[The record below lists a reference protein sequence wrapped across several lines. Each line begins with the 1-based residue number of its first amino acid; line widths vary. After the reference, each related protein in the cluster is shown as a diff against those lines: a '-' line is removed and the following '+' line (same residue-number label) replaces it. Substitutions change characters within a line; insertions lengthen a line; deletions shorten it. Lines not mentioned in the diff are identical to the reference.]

1 MVFVADDAFPLTK
14 HCMKPY
20 GRKNLSDEGRVFNY
34 RCSRFRRISE
44 NGFGIWSNRFRLFA
58 TRASLTPEKA
68 EVAAMASLVLHN
80 VLRTKSRESY
90 TSIGSIDFE
99 NETGEVIE
107 GTWHQEVV
115 CTNVAD
121 LQPSAPCRASM
132 AAEEVRNE
140 FKLHFNGPGQI
151 PFQWRVLHK

>member
-1 MVFVADDAFPLTK
+1 
-14 HCMKPY
+14 MKPY
-20 GRKNLSDEGRVFNY
+20 GRKNLSDEERVFDY

-68 EVAAMASLVLHN
+68 EVAVMPSLVLHN
-80 VLRTKSRESY
+80 LLRTKSRESY
-90 TSIGSIDFE
+90 TPIGSIDFE
-99 NETGEVIE
+99 IETGEVIE

-121 LQPSAPCRASM
+121 LQPSAPCTASM
-132 AAEEVRNE
+132 AVEEVRNE
-140 FKLHFNGPGQI
+140 LHFN
-151 PFQWRVLHK
+151 LHFTF

>member
-1 MVFVADDAFPLTK
+1 
-14 HCMKPY
+14 
-20 GRKNLSDEGRVFNY
+20 
-34 RCSRFRRISE
+34 
-44 NGFGIWSNRFRLFA
+44 
-58 TRASLTPEKA
+58 
-68 EVAAMASLVLHN
+68 MASLVLHN
-80 VLRTKSRESY
+80 LLRTKSRESY
-90 TSIGSIDFE
+90 TPIRSIDFE

-121 LQPSAPCRASM
+121 LQPSATCRASM